1 MDKDLGWL
9 AVIFLVLFGHPGFA
23 VFLAFLLLLS

>member
-1 MDKDLGWL
+1 MDKDLGWIAVIVL
-9 AVIFLVLFGHPGFA
+9 AVCGYPGFA